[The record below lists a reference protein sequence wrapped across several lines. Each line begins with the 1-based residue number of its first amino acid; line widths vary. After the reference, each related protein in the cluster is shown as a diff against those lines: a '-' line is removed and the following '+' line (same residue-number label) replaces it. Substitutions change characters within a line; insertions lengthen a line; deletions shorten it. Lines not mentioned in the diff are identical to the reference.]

1 MACNSDVRASSAQSP
16 RYRLQGMSAPQRHAP
31 AMLCQSTSPMRADCA
46 LSDENAKDYAAKIPQ
61 LIPACF
67 AGERCCP
74 KRGLSSRLPRSS
86 SCRVVIAT
94 AVLEAASRELPAMNA
109 RRLKWCC
116 STACFGASGSAWD
129 EATEQKHNGAQI
141 AKAKRRTRTKHAQ
154 SGRSQTTYAEEVE
167 KYGGHCPIRTDDL
180 SGVNRML

>member
-1 MACNSDVRASSAQSP
+1 MPKSPSPNRKSCPKHPRGYVAVRPILQRKLPRDLLFRRQRMACNSDVRASSAQSP
-16 RYRLQGMSAPQRHAP
+16 RYRLQGMSAPQRHGP

-74 KRGLSSRLPRSS
+74 KRGLSSRPPRSS
-86 SCRVVIAT
+86 SCRVVIAS

-109 RRLKWCC
+109 GRLKWCC
-116 STACFGASGSAWD
+116 STACFGASGSA
-129 EATEQKHNGAQI
+129 
-141 AKAKRRTRTKHAQ
+141 
-154 SGRSQTTYAEEVE
+154 
-167 KYGGHCPIRTDDL
+167 
-180 SGVNRML
+180 